1 MTMTVEAFIQKI
13 LHENPVVIFMKGT
26 PEAPQC
32 GFSGQVVRIFQLCQ
46 APIMGINVLEP
57 GPDHLDLREGIKAF
71 TQWPTIP
78 QVFIK
83 GEFIGGC
90 DILREMYQ
98 AGELLSLL
106 AEKGIAPASTPQQ
119 ASA

>member
-1 MTMTVEAFIQKI
+1 MNSVSEFIQ
-13 LHENPVVIFMKGT
+13 HEVSTNNVVIFMKGI

-32 GFSGQVVRIFQLCQ
+32 GFSGQVVRIFQIFGV
-46 APIMGINVLEP
+46 PIKGINIFEP
-57 GPDHLDLREGIKAF
+57 TPEGFDLREGIKAY

-98 AGELLSLL
+98 SGELKTLL
-106 AEKGIAPASTPQQ
+106 LEQGLCEVQQEKSI
-119 ASA
+119 